1 MSKKFSIL
9 KSLDTTKLD
18 KQIYE
23 YECATGEVPYLF
35 MANSTG
41 NAMLKEVCANCDSV
55 IYATDFTEMLR
66 IMNPGAAIG
75 AYKGYKVYENNDLP
89 FGEVEIR

>member
-1 MSKKFSIL
+1 MKKFSIL

-18 KQIYE
+18 KKIID
-23 YECATGEVPYLF
+23 YECETGEVPYLF

-41 NAMLKEVCANCDSV
+41 NAMLKEVCTNCGSI
-55 IYATDFTEMLR
+55 IYASDNIEMLR
-66 IMNPGAAIG
+66 VMHPGAAIG
-75 AYKGYKVYENNDLP
+75 SYKGYKIYENNDLA

>member
-1 MSKKFSIL
+1 MNKKFSIL
-9 KSLDTTKLD
+9 KSLDTKKLD
-18 KQIYE
+18 KHIEE

-41 NAMLKEVCANCDSV
+41 NAMLKEVCTTCDSV
-55 IYATDFTEMLR
+55 IYASDFTEMLR
-66 IMNPGAAIG
+66 IMHPGAAIG

>member
-9 KSLDTTKLD
+9 KSLDTNKLD
-18 KQIYE
+18 KQIDNF
-23 YECATGEVPYLF
+23 ECETGEIPYLF

-41 NAMLKEVCANCDSV
+41 IAMSKEVCNNCGSV
-55 IYATDFTEMLR
+55 IYSSDAIEMLR
-66 IMNPGAAIG
+66 VMRPGAAIG
-75 AYKGYKVYENNDLP
+75 SYKGYKIYENNDLS